1 MKVKKDEWSIFLS
14 GMKIID
20 DLSFLTSNSIDEK
33 GSQMKKD
40 AKMYSEQNFFVVISY
55 FRTYV
60 ISYTVETA
68 YKVTDYKVNPDLR

>member
-40 AKMYSEQNFFVVISY
+40 AKMYSEQNFFCHFVLSY
-55 FRTYV
+55 IRHFLYSR
-60 ISYTVETA
+60 
-68 YKVTDYKVNPDLR
+68 NRL